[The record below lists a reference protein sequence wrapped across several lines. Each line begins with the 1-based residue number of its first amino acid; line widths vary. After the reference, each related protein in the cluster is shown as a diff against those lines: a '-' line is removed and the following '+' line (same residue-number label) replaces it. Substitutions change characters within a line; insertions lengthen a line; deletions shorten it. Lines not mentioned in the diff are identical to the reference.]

1 MRAALDIAQ
10 KDLRQKVRD
19 RSALFLA
26 VLAPLGLAFLF
37 TMMIPSSDGFHTT
50 WVVVDLD
57 GGPIASALREG
68 PLKGIADAG
77 VADISTAAT
86 EAEARAQ
93 VEAGTVDAAIVIPAG
108 FSDAAQTGKPARL
121 AVVGGPSA
129 LSSEVARSVLTGFG
143 TEIAA
148 VQVGVVSVLQATGT
162 GHDDPATLARLAE
175 AALAIPA
182 PIAVDEAATSDRQAS
197 SKTYY
202 GASMAV
208 LFVFFA
214 AQFGVVGLLAERR
227 NGTLARMLASP
238 VAPSTI
244 LFGKV
249 LVSFVLAAVSMGVV
263 VLATTQLMGASWGDP
278 VAVTALVLATAAAA
292 TGIATLVVGF
302 ARTEEQAGGAIAIVA
317 MSLAVLGGSF
327 FPLSQA
333 PESLVALSVI
343 TPHAWFLRGVGDLA
357 AGGGIDTV
365 LTPLAILLAVAA
377 VTGGLGLARAR
388 RVVVP

>member
-1 MRAALDIAQ
+1 
-10 KDLRQKVRD
+10 
-19 RSALFLA
+19 
-26 VLAPLGLAFLF
+26 
-37 TMMIPSSDGFHTT
+37 
-50 WVVVDLD
+50 
-57 GGPIASALREG
+57 
-68 PLKGIADAG
+68 
-77 VADISTAAT
+77 
-86 EAEARAQ
+86 
-93 VEAGTVDAAIVIPAG
+93 
-108 FSDAAQTGKPARL
+108 
-121 AVVGGPSA
+121 
-129 LSSEVARSVLTGFG
+129 
-143 TEIAA
+143 
-148 VQVGVVSVLQATGT
+148 
-162 GHDDPATLARLAE
+162 
-175 AALAIPA
+175 
-182 PIAVDEAATSDRQAS
+182 
-197 SKTYY
+197 
-202 GASMAV
+202 MAV